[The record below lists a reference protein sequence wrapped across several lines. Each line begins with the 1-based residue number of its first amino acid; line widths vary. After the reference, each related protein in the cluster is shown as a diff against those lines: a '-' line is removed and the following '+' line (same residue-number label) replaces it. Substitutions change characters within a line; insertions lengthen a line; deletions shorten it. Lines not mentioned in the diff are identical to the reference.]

1 MSADKAV
8 AALYARAA
16 ASGGMSQGS
25 LAASA
30 AAAPNAAFL
39 NSMFAEEQRKQAFL
53 ASQLSALGPDRLN
66 ALIMHRRALE
76 QQSLAA
82 SLQAS
87 SLDSLGLGIGM
98 NGMFSR
104 GFPGA
109 AAAQH
114 ALLLGQPGGFPGL
127 AADHSLSLPTERN
140 GRKGR
145 TGTFPQKLHQMLSDL
160 QNEEGGIEIA
170 SFLHHGRAFAIHKP
184 KEFVKKVMSK
194 YFRMSRFS
202 SFQRQLN
209 LYEFQRITEGP
220 DKGAYYHELFV
231 QGRPLL
237 CTQIKRHKIKGV
249 SPSNSVARSGVSYM
263 NHPGVVGPTGV
274 PRLQDGNPGAA
285 HFLGSF
291 GRRSL

>member
-1 MSADKAV
+1 
-8 AALYARAA
+8 
-16 ASGGMSQGS
+16 
-25 LAASA
+25 
-30 AAAPNAAFL
+30 
-39 NSMFAEEQRKQAFL
+39 MFAEEQRKQAFL
-53 ASQLSALGPDRLN
+53 ASQLSALGPDQLN
-66 ALIMHRRALE
+66 ALMMHRRALE

-87 SLDSLGLGIGM
+87 SLDNLGLGMGM
-98 NGMFSR
+98 SGMFSR
-104 GFPGA
+104 GFPGAA

-114 ALLLGQPGGFPGL
+114 ALLLGQPGRVPGL
-127 AADHSLSLPTERN
+127 AADQSLQLPTERS

-184 KEFVKKVMSK
+184 KEFVKKVMPK

-220 DKGAYYHELFV
+220 DKGAYYHELFA

-249 SPSNSVARSGVSYM
+249 APSNSVARSGVSYM
-263 NHPGVVGPTGV
+263 NHAGLGVGM
-274 PRLQDGNPGAA
+274 PRLQEGNPGAA